1 MGVTEMNTDKMI
13 DVLGT
18 PYRLVISNADKDE
31 KLNDMDGYRDN
42 TSRQCVV
49 DDYSEKIGDY
59 HRKFDLEKQM
69 KKNIRHE
76 LTHAFL
82 YESGLAEN
90 SDWAMRE
97 EMVDWVAMQGLK
109 LYKARKEAGA
119 VDE

>member
-1 MGVTEMNTDKMI
+1 MITGKSI

-18 PYRLVISNADKDE
+18 PYSLVISNENKDR
-31 KLNDMDGYRDN
+31 KLKSMDGYCDN
-42 TSRQCVV
+42 TTKRCVV
-49 DDYSEKIGDY
+49 DDYSANHNEY

-90 SDWAMRE
+90 SDWAMCE
-97 EMVDWVAMQGLK
+97 EMVDWIAMQGLK
-109 LYKARKEAGA
+109 LYKAWKEAGA
-119 VDE
+119 ADE